1 MSVNDGIGKTDFKT
15 DSFLM
20 IGQSNMAGRGD
31 FGEVPE
37 IVNDKCFMLRMGRW
51 QFMSEP
57 INPDRYIFGGGFHSG
72 ISLAASFANEYAGH
86 FNRQVGLIPCAD
98 GGTTVTQ
105 WQPGSILFDH
115 CVMQAKL
122 AMRSSELRGILWH
135 QGESDCDSDENL
147 EMYEER
153 VRRVLCGI
161 REQLGMSQE
170 QLAEKMGYSSRS
182 SINKIEK
189 GRPCSQKIIA
199 RLAEALNVSIPYLM
213 GWEEKQAEAQKK
225 GSTIADAALRMKTD
239 SEFMSVVEMLLP
251 LDNEKISDV
260 KNLISLFLK

>member
-1 MSVNDGIGKTDFKT
+1 MNDGIGKTDFKT

-72 ISLAASFANEYAGH
+72 ISLAASFANKYAEH

-98 GGTTVTQ
+98 GGTTVKQ

-161 REQLGMSQE
+161 REQLGMSQLPIIIGE
-170 QLAEKMGYSSRS
+170 ISYNISEGWNTNRRHIEFNRRLPEIAKKIGNCAVVSSKDLSLKSDGIHFNSESLREFG
-182 SINKIEK
+182 IRYFNE
-189 GRPCSQKIIA
+189 
-199 RLAEALNVSIPYLM
+199 YLKLV
-213 GWEEKQAEAQKK
+213 G
-225 GSTIADAALRMKTD
+225 
-239 SEFMSVVEMLLP
+239 
-251 LDNEKISDV
+251 N
-260 KNLISLFLK
+260 N